1 MKIMRTLRRCVLGV
15 CIGLGAA
22 LFLALPGV
30 AQDGDEATL
39 RQKQAEQFAAM
50 FAEPDNLDLM
60 YAYALTSVRLR
71 DYEAAISTLERILIF
86 RPDTPR
92 IEVELG
98 AAYYR
103 IGSYTIAR
111 FYFEEAKD
119 DPTTPPELI
128 VRSDAFLA
136 EIDNRTQTSSF
147 NGSASMNMIV
157 TSNANNGPESRFV
170 DLSGFLVRLD
180 GTNVTSQADIGA
192 SVNLQATHIYDLQ
205 GMNEDTWRTN
215 VSLYSARYES
225 TKAGAADVAVLRT
238 GPQLGLDDDRHGPKI
253 RPYVEVDHVRSSED
267 ALYSTVGVGAEFTN
281 TLDARRA
288 LFTDLRIGW
297 RDYHNDG
304 VQNLDGLQ
312 IRSLAGL
319 NYFHSD
325 NLSLRGLV
333 LFEYDGAQTREQRA
347 AEFGIGASAQY
358 NYDSGLDFAGRLWS
372 VTAKAIVLRREH
384 FAEDSVPEV
393 RRQDTDVRL
402 SLGHVAH
409 LDSGLA
415 LTVRGDYFQRFSN
428 SRNFRLKSF
437 SMNFGLT
444 YFF

>member
-1 MKIMRTLRRCVLGV
+1 MKIMRKLRRCVIGV

-22 LFLALPGV
+22 ISLAHPSA
-30 AQDGDEATL
+30 AQDGDSANL
-39 RQKQAEQFAAM
+39 RQKQAEQFTEM
-50 FAEPDNLDLM
+50 FAEPDNLELM

-92 IEVELG
+92 VEVELG

-111 FYFEEAKD
+111 FYFEEAKA
-119 DPTTPPELI
+119 DPTTPPEL
-128 VRSDAFLA
+128 VTRADAFLA
-136 EIDNRTQTSSF
+136 EIDNRTQTSAF
-147 NGSASMNMIV
+147 VGSASVNMIV
-157 TSNANNGPESRFV
+157 TSNANNGPESRLI

-180 GTNVTSQADIGA
+180 GPNVTSQPDIGA
-192 SVNLQATHIYDLQ
+192 SVSFQATHIYDLQ

-215 VSLYSARYES
+215 VSLYSARFES
-225 TKAGAADVAVLRT
+225 TRAGAADVAILRT
-238 GPQLGLDDDRHGPKI
+238 GPQLGLNDDRHGPKI
-253 RPYVEVDHVRSSED
+253 RPYVEVDHVRSSES

-281 TLDARRA
+281 TLDAKRA
-288 LFTDLRIGW
+288 VFTDLRIGW

-304 VQNLDGLQ
+304 AQNLDGVQ

-325 NLSLRGLV
+325 ALTLRGLV
-333 LFEYDGAQTREQRA
+333 LFEYDGASTPDQRA
-347 AEFGIGASAQY
+347 VEYGVGASAQY
-358 NYDSGLDFAGRLWS
+358 NYDSGLEFAGRLWS
-372 VTAKAIVLRREH
+372 VTANAIVLRREH
-384 FAEDSVPEV
+384 FRQDSIALV
-393 RRQDTDVRL
+393 RRQDTDLRL
-402 SLGHVAH
+402 SLGHTAH
-409 LDSGLA
+409 LESGLA
-415 LTVRGDYFQRFSN
+415 ITVRGDYFRRLSN
-428 SRNFRLKSF
+428 SRNFRLESF

>member
-1 MKIMRTLRRCVLGV
+1 MKIMRTLRRCVLYV
-15 CIGLGAA
+15 VIGLGAA
-22 LFLALPGV
+22 ISLAQPSA
-30 AQDGDEATL
+30 AQDGDEAAL
-39 RQKQAEQFAAM
+39 RQLQAKQFAAM
-50 FAEPDNLDLM
+50 FAAPDDLDLM
-60 YAYALTSVRLR
+60 YAYALTSVRLL

-128 VRSDAFLA
+128 IRADAFLA

-147 NGSASMNMIV
+147 VGSASVNMIV
-157 TSNANNGPESRFV
+157 TSNANNGPESRLI
-170 DLSGFLVRLD
+170 DLSGLRVRLT
-180 GTNVTSQADIGA
+180 GPNVTSQPDIGA
-192 SVNLQATHIYDLQ
+192 SVSLQATHIYDLQ

-215 VSLYSARYES
+215 VSLYSARFES
-225 TKAGAADVAVLRT
+225 TRAGAADVAILRT

-281 TLDARRA
+281 TLDAKRA

-304 VQNLDGLQ
+304 VQNLDGVQ

-325 NLSLRGLV
+325 ALLLRGLV
-333 LFEYDGAQTREQRA
+333 LFEYDGAATRSQRA
-347 AEFGIGASAQY
+347 VEYGVGASAQY
-358 NYDSGLDFAGRLWS
+358 SYDSGLDFAGRLWS
-372 VTAKAIVLRREH
+372 VTANAIVLRRDH
-384 FAEDSVPEV
+384 FQQDSVALV
-393 RRQDTDVRL
+393 RRQDTDLRL
-402 SLGHVAH
+402 SLGHTAH
-409 LDSGLA
+409 LESGLA
-415 LTVRGDYFQRFSN
+415 LTVRGDYFRRFSN
-428 SRNFRLKSF
+428 SRNFRLESF